1 MYISAVGVLC
11 LLVGSSLGQ
20 SGDSTDTPDDDDLER
35 EMKTSGNFEC
45 FSKLRL
51 HETTFTCIVTERP
64 YGTTDITYFN
74 ICIDKDCVKR
84 KENETFKIDG
94 GKYILRAC
102 IRGNCRNYNIYKIA
116 IPDPPS
122 LSICYNNQSEEYI
135 FNITAPYKGNE
146 YLKDKLIH
154 EVVIREEGAHWPIC
168 GNGRSHGRYK
178 MCWRNTHI
186 QVPKRNLEY
195 STTYEARV
203 RSKPTGDFFDGSWSD
218 WSEIVHFVTIESK
231 ENDNEDLVCIFRVS
245 ETPPAPPQTVEC
257 FTSPAPPHNPAL
269 LQSQRPLAT
278 SQTGNRLTSTADGT
292 QDLRPS
298 YSQTQPGEE
307 GFEDFLVVILCCCAV
322 VVIFILV
329 IVLTKLFWK
338 DRIKP
343 FIWPELPD
351 HKNAL
356 EKLCISP
363 TKYIHIS
370 FNPDYFDNYNI
381 NKVDY
386 MKAQVRTEDNLQVS
400 TTDTELEKQLDTNG
414 GNNFSSPAMGVKES
428 SSLMSH
434 SGQCSE
440 PSDHMAANGTRE
452 INSLEK
458 PANFEN
464 VLLPSTNSS
473 SKCIIPNDSPETPE
487 AGTENFPAYSYSVKQ
502 PNNALRGICWED
514 ISMYIAMSAFKTP
527 NSTIKQSNNI

>member
-1 MYISAVGVLC
+1 MHISAVGVLF

-51 HETTFTCIVTERP
+51 NERTITCIVTERP
-64 YGTTDITYFN
+64 YETTDITYFK

-84 KENETFKIDG
+84 KENETFKIDS
-94 GKYILRAC
+94 GKYIIRAC
-102 IRGNCRNYNIYKIA
+102 IQGNCKDYNIFRIA

-122 LSICYNNQSEEYI
+122 LSIYYNNQSEEYI
-135 FNITAPYKGNE
+135 FNIMAPYKENE

-154 EVVIREEGAHWPIC
+154 EVVIRKEGADWPIC
-168 GNGRSHGRYK
+168 GNQISYGKYK
-178 MCWRNTHI
+178 MCWRNDYI
-186 QVPKRNLEY
+186 QIPKRNLEY

-203 RSKPTGDFFDGSWSD
+203 RSKPNGNFFHGSWSH
-218 WSEIVHFVTIESK
+218 WSEIVHFVTTDYE
-231 ENDNEDLVCIFRVS
+231 ETNDNED
-245 ETPPAPPQTVEC
+245 
-257 FTSPAPPHNPAL
+257 
-269 LQSQRPLAT
+269 
-278 SQTGNRLTSTADGT
+278 
-292 QDLRPS
+292 
-298 YSQTQPGEE
+298 E
-307 GFEDFLVVILCCCAV
+307 GFEDFLIVILCCCAV

-329 IVLTKLFWK
+329 IILTKLFWK

-370 FNPDYFDNYNI
+370 FNPDYFDNYHI

-386 MKAQVRTEDNLQVS
+386 MKAQVRTEDNLQIS
-400 TTDTELEKQLDTNG
+400 MTDTQLEKQLDTSNI
-414 GNNFSSPAMGVKES
+414 SSPAVGIKES

-440 PSDHMAANGTRE
+440 PSDHMTANGTRE

-464 VLLPSTNSS
+464 VLLPSTDSS
-473 SKCIIPNDSPETPE
+473 SKCIIPNDSPETPG

-527 NSTIKQSNNI
+527 NSAIKQSNNI